1 MKEEEENLAQLLR
14 DNENKEEVREGEELK
29 LRESRE

>member
-1 MKEEEENLAQLLR
+1 MEVEEENLAQLLR
-14 DNENKEEVREGEELK
+14 DNENKEEVRVGEELK